1 MKKTKVIQIEADT
14 YELLFELS
22 RLIFRGQR
30 GASTKNR
37 RIRKKYI
44 QRALDITVREFL
56 DSDQIKDIFNV
67 G

>member
-1 MKKTKVIQIEADT
+1 MKKTTVIQIEDDT

-22 RLIFRGQR
+22 RILFRGQR

-44 QRALDITVREFL
+44 QKALDMALRDHFMKGAF
-56 DSDQIKDIFNV
+56 DV